1 MFHSSML
8 RNILKLN
15 WHILI
20 LPLILTT
27 KYDALSADK
36 FKKVLDHGIEW
47 FVQKIRG
54 ECEKL
59 YQQTREEKEEFFR
72 ITRNPKMLRKL
83 KRIWPEA
90 HKAIEKLCG
99 AEREKT
105 MAKNIRGLYAEDQ
118 RMVAVCG
125 MGHLYSLD
133 YLLAD
138 LKPRLVPLNEYH
150 KV

>member
-1 MFHSSML
+1 M
-8 RNILKLN
+8 
-15 WHILI
+15 
-20 LPLILTT
+20 ILTT

-72 ITRNPKMLRKL
+72 IARNPKMLRKL
-83 KRIWPEA
+83 KKILPEA
-90 HKAIEKLCG
+90 HKVIEKLCG
-99 AEREKT
+99 AEREKI
-105 MAKNIRGLYAEDQ
+105 MAKNIRGLYAEEKK
-118 RMVAVCG
+118 MVAVCG
-125 MGHLYSLD
+125 IGHLYSLD
-133 YLLAD
+133 YLLAY